1 MSDVYADIRAAE
13 LATLEVL
20 INGMEVRAADP
31 RQVAI
36 RQSLF
41 AALAEKPRGL
51 GEYPLMLLCG
61 LASWVSHGGGGAE
74 AGAR

>member
-1 MSDVYADIRAAE
+1 MSDVYADIRAADS
-13 LATLEVL
+13 ATLEVL

-41 AALAEKPRGL
+41 AALAE
-51 GEYPLMLLCG
+51 
-61 LASWVSHGGGGAE
+61 
-74 AGAR
+74 